1 MAMRILAII
10 GLIGGIIALVGIFTP
25 WATGGVLD
33 PLGGEWIPKSASA
46 WDGIK
51 DSAVS
56 YFTLALVGVCI
67 ALLGA
72 LSALA
77 APRVKALWAMLAIG
91 GILAI
96 AGAAYGFFDIDTGP
110 GWTLIPSIGD
120 IPACSSYG
128 YGLSL
133 TLVGGIL
140 ALIGALVGGILALT
154 GALGSKE

>member
-25 WATGGVLD
+25 WATGGVLV
-33 PLGGEWIPKSASA
+33 GEWIPKSASA

-56 YFTLALVGVCI
+56 YFTLALVGACV

-72 LSALA
+72 LSTLA
-77 APRVKALWAMLAIG
+77 APRVKALWAILAIG

-96 AGAAYGFFDIDTGP
+96 AGAAYGFFDIDSRP
-110 GWTLIPSIGD
+110 GWTLIPSIGYV
-120 IPACSSYG
+120 PACSSYG

-154 GALGSKE
+154 GALGLLKG

>member
-1 MAMRILAII
+1 MKRILALI
-10 GLIGGIIALVGIFTP
+10 GLIGGILALVGIFTP
-25 WATGGVLD
+25 WATASA
-33 PLGGEWIPKSASA
+33 PWISVSASA

-51 DSAVS
+51 DAAVS
-56 YFTLALVGVCI
+56 YFTLALIGACF

-96 AGAAYGFFDIDTGP
+96 VGAAWGFFDIETGT
-110 GWTLIPSIGD
+110 GMGV
-120 IPACSSYG
+120 SYG
-128 YGLSL
+128 YGYGLYL

-140 ALIGALVGGILALT
+140 ALIGS
-154 GALGSKE
+154 LGLKV

>member
-1 MAMRILAII
+1 MAKRILALI
-10 GLIGGIIALVGIFTP
+10 GLIGGILALVGIFTP
-25 WATGGVLD
+25 WATGSV
-33 PLGGEWIPKSASA
+33 GGIPVSASA

-56 YFTLALVGVCI
+56 YFTLALVGACV

-77 APRVKALWAMLAIG
+77 APRVKALWAILALG

-96 AGAAYGFFDIDTGP
+96 VGAAWGFFDIETGT
-110 GWTLIPSIGD
+110 GVRLEEGIGYIPVT
-120 IPACSSYG
+120 SSYG
-128 YGLSL
+128 YGLYL

-140 ALIGALVGGILALT
+140 ALIGALVGGVLALT
-154 GALGSKE
+154 GTLGLLKG